1 MSEFENQY
9 KVCME
14 LIKQKS
20 REVSETDIFERLVAK
35 AHWGGTKGRGIEK
48 KRRCLCFNFT
58 HLQICNPS
66 LFWQLTINNIN
77 VKYY

>member
-20 REVSETDIFERLVAK
+20 REVSETDILLTAMKDLLQKLEEE
-35 AHWGGTKGRGIEK
+35 EK
-48 KRRCLCFNFT
+48 KVEALKKKKEICPCLGFT
-58 HLQICNPS
+58 HLHFCNPS
-66 LFWQLTINNIN
+66 LF
-77 VKYY
+77 